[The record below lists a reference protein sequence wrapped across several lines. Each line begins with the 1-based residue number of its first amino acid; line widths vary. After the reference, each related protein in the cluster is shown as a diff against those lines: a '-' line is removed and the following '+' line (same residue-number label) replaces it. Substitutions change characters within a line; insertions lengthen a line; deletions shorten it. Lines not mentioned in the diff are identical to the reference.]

1 MTRSKLVLAALA
13 ATGALSFAVHA
24 EAGIVVR
31 KDGSWVHG
39 HIQKDPEGRGV
50 WVRWPYL
57 DNAIHAKFLIETKD
71 VRWFHADEDE
81 PTKEYWDQFR
91 KLPIDP
97 PFVAPPPTPKVEVS
111 KDVKDL
117 VERERRLKLYKRVG
131 VQEGSASLSLLKPE
145 GWRET
150 NDGGVLML
158 VGDPRD
164 SVTRVR
170 PRIHIFSYR
179 SVPSAPSDQVEWMRG
194 ELRRSGPFEVSKEE
208 APRVVRGG
216 FDYTVTTRQTRDGET
231 VVCLRRVFFREGRT
245 WCFCAYACEA
255 DYPKLAATFEAS
267 LRSVVVVTP

>member
-13 ATGALSFAVHA
+13 AMAAFSFAVHA

-71 VRWFHADEDE
+71 VRWFDPNEDE
-81 PTKEYWDQFR
+81 PTNEYWDKFR

-97 PFVAPPPTPKVEVS
+97 PFVAPPPTPPATLS
-111 KDVKDL
+111 PDVKDL
-117 VERERRLKLYKRVG
+117 IEQQRRLKLYKRVG
-131 VQEGSASLSLLKPE
+131 VQEGTASLSLLKPE
-145 GWRET
+145 GWHET
-150 NDGGVLML
+150 TDSGVLM
-158 VGDPRD
+158 VVSDSHDPA
-164 SVTRVR
+164 VRVR

-179 SVPSAPSDQVEWMRG
+179 SVPTTPSDQVEWLHG
-194 ELRRSGPFEVSKEE
+194 ELRRSGPVEISKEE

-231 VVCLRRVFFREGRT
+231 TVCLRRVFFREGRT
-245 WCFCAYACEA
+245 WCFCAYASEA

-267 LRSVVVVTP
+267 LRSVVVTP